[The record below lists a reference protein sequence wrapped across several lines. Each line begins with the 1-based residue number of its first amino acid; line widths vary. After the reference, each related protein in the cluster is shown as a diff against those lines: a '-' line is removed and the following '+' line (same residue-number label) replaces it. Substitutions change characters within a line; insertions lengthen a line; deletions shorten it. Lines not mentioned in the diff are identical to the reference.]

1 MNLIYYTIG
10 NNINYINILNLNIL
24 TLEKY
29 YNYNFELL
37 FIIDE
42 RIANEFETNLIT
54 KLPYKVLIS
63 TTNSMRDSSLN
74 KLKIFKFDEIKNYN
88 KIIYCDCD
96 ILWCG
101 DPNNIFSLVNSN
113 KILVSNENHH
123 DLIMTHEYWSGNLLH
138 ESEILEIKKMGLK
151 GFNGG
156 FFAFS
161 FELISVIKNIFE
173 FCVENIDSMN
183 ECLEQPFINVYLF
196 RNNLFDLS
204 LNKLITHNGYNIDK
218 INEETIVHFAGGPGN
233 YSYKM
238 NKMVDFYE
246 KNIKK

>member
-161 FELISVIKNIFE
+161 FELISVIK
-173 FCVENIDSMN
+173 
-183 ECLEQPFINVYLF
+183 INVYLF